1 MDNKQFGKVF
11 GGVFGAALLVFG
23 TANAGA
29 YAVDEWVFPSAKYG
43 EYTYIGTTDVSNM
56 AVADAK
62 SLFLTQ
68 AATFRETAEL
78 HVTYLDETA
87 QYPLKDVE
95 ISLDETLERAQSGSQ
110 NQFIFDLSESQTRSF
125 LKKQFKDIPFTEAD
139 IANIHLQLE
148 SALEGGQ
155 TVSRTDI
162 SSDALEMRP
171 DVVAQA
177 SFSHSLETADT
188 TQVLEVLDDTI
199 LAPDETFSFLASL
212 EELTLLEVTDAELT
226 EIASAIYGAMLRTN
240 FLVEQRSIGESV
252 PENVPAGEE
261 AAINRSLG
269 VDFAFS
275 NPNASSFTLNTYMQ
289 DGELVASIHGLP
301 FVHEY
306 NISTAD
312 GIDIEPRLIKQ
323 FSAFVSNGS
332 EVREEG
338 REGKRIEVVRTMLE
352 DGKEVEVERVSS
364 DFYPPVHRI
373 EVHPLKQ
380 PEAAAPENETVID
393 WPLPGDPD
401 FVDINNN
408 GIHDAAELP
417 YSDSEVVDWPVPGD
431 EDFVDMNNNGI
442 HDPAELTYEKGTV
455 LPDGTVIPG
464 TEDDSSDTPS
474 TDRENDTDTDSNSDG
489 NDADTEP
496 ETEAQY
502 DKSGKRIQ
510 P

>member
-11 GGVFGAALLVFG
+11 GGVFGAAILVFG

-29 YAVDEWVFPSAKYG
+29 YAVDEWIFPSAKYG

-62 SLFLTQ
+62 SMFVTQ
-68 AATFRETAEL
+68 AATFRESAEL

-95 ISLDETLERAQSGSQ
+95 ISLDETMERAQSGSQ
-110 NQFIFDLSESQTRSF
+110 NHFIFDLSESQTRSF
-125 LKKQFKDIPFTEAD
+125 LKKQFNGIPFTEAD

-148 SALEGGQ
+148 DALEGGQ
-155 TVSRTDI
+155 AVSRADI

-171 DVVAQA
+171 DVVAQT
-177 SFSHSLETADT
+177 SFSHSLETADAL
-188 TQVLEVLDDTI
+188 QVLESLDGTV
-199 LAPDETFSFLASL
+199 LAPNETFSFLTTL
-212 EELTLLEVTDAELT
+212 EELTLLEATDAELT

-275 NPNASSFTLNTYMQ
+275 NPNASSFTLNTYVQ
-289 DGELVASIHGLP
+289 NGELMASIHGLP
-301 FVHEY
+301 FVHIY
-306 NISTAD
+306 DISIASD
-312 GIDIEPRLIKQ
+312 VEIEPRLIKQ
-323 FSAFVSNGS
+323 FSAFVSSGN

-338 REGKRIEVVRTMLE
+338 RDGKRIEVVRAILE
-352 DGKEVEVERVSS
+352 DGKEVEVEPVSS
-364 DFYPPVHRI
+364 DFYPPVHRV
-373 EVHPLKQ
+373 EVYPLTQ
-380 PEAAAPENETVID
+380 PEAPATEGDTVVD
-393 WPLPGDPD
+393 WPVPGDPD

-408 GIHDAAELP
+408 GIHDAAELT
-417 YSDSEVVDWPVPGD
+417 YGEGDTIDWPVPGD
-431 EDFVDMNNNGI
+431 PDFIDTNNNGI
-442 HDPAELTYEKGTV
+442 HDPAELTYEEGTI

-464 TEDDSSDTPS
+464 TEGDDSANPSSGGENNPETDDDT
-474 TDRENDTDTDSNSDG
+474 NSDK
-489 NDADTEP
+489 
-496 ETEAQY
+496 EAQY
-502 DKSGKRIQ
+502 DKGGKRVQ